1 MIKDALTKIK
11 ELAPDYLYVRFNLHT
26 EEEAK
31 LLLDFC
37 LENGFKWGNGE
48 NLSKKNSEDRS
59 YFSKGNSIYIY
70 TKAILKGSYRCLSYS
85 KMSYE
90 GDSSDYVLSVSELLR
105 KPKIKRGESL

>member
-1 MIKDALTKIK
+1 MSKDALAKIK
-11 ELAPDYLYVRFNLHT
+11 KLAPDYLYLRFNLYT

-37 LENGFKWGNGE
+37 LENGFKWGTGQS
-48 NLSKKNSEDRS
+48 LSKKNNDDML
-59 YFSKGNSIYIY
+59 YFSKGRSIYVY

-85 KMSYE
+85 NMSYE

-105 KPKIKRGESL
+105 KPKIKRGENL